1 MIFLAIFLLFQ
12 IEFPYF
18 IFNFLSLALS
28 ILASNMPNA
37 DDIVV
42 EDAVPPPVYIQMIL
56 PIAVFMFSVSY
67 GAGMGPAIYTWSSE
81 LFSPR

>member
-1 MIFLAIFLLFQ
+1 MARNAKEKREIVH
-12 IEFPYF
+12 F

-42 EDAVPPPVYIQMIL
+42 EDAVPPPVYVQMIL
-56 PIAVFMFSVSY
+56 PIVVFMFSVSF
-67 GAGMGPAIYTWSSE
+67 GPIPA
-81 LFSPR
+81 P